1 MKQMPP
7 TFGFRPGWK
16 MSALVAIVLPALLAL
31 GSWQLARASFK
42 ADLQDAWLA
51 SIGAL
56 PVTAGELMDGSRPSG
71 GFLRVR
77 LIGRYDGERQFLV
90 DNRTHRGVAGY
101 EVVTRFVTDS
111 GSFLVN
117 RGWIAA
123 GVTRSELPRLPLPSE
138 PVTVIGQVW
147 PDMGTPPVFGT
158 DDWGETWPKRV
169 QRLDFHRISELISGA
184 HPLEVRLEAGQP
196 GALIVSRS
204 TGDFGRARHVGYALQ
219 WFGLAVVLMVGFI
232 FFGVRA
238 AHDRQR
244 A

>member
-1 MKQMPP
+1 MKQMHP

-16 MSALVAIVLPALLAL
+16 MAVFVALVLPSLLVL

-42 ADLQDAWLA
+42 AELQDAWLA
-51 SIGAL
+51 SMGAL
-56 PVTAGELMDGSRPSG
+56 PVTAGELMLGPGPSG

-77 LIGRYDGERQFLV
+77 LFGRYDGERQFLV

-101 EVVTRFVTDS
+101 DVVTRFVTDS

-123 GVTRSELPRLPLPSE
+123 GVTRSELPSLPVPSE
-138 PVTVIGQVW
+138 LVTVVGQVW

-158 DDWGETWPKRV
+158 DDWGEAWPKRV
-169 QRLDFHRISELISGA
+169 QRLDFDRVGELISGA
-184 HPLEVRLEAGQP
+184 HPLEIRLEAGQA
-196 GALIVSRS
+196 GALMVSRNM
-204 TGDFGRARHVGYALQ
+204 GDFGRARHVGYAVQ
-219 WFGLAVVLMVGFI
+219 WFGLAVVLVVGFI

-238 AHDRQR
+238 ADDRQH